1 MPVTAKVVETDS
13 NKRNNK
19 QESGEHKM
27 IKRNFTAALVAVG
40 MLAISSIAQ
49 AAVVDLDSDG
59 SGTINGAIFQTND
72 DHPTGT
78 GVYDPFLTIQN
89 KGWEQGYNTSDG
101 AFDTTREPTWNHE
114 IQFSDLQAT
123 TINGIQ
129 YIGFSV
135 DINEPNGA
143 KTSEIS
149 LDALR
154 IYTSS
159 TLQSSTSTDSSG
171 FFNGSLGTLV
181 YDLGDNQVLYND
193 QDSGSGEGD
202 INIYIPVS
210 LFVEAGVQGTDYVY
224 MYQRWGNSDMSEGG
238 FEETSLIRGF
248 TPITEM
254 STFFPIIGLL
264 VAVGSTH
271 VLRRRRMARVNS

>member
-1 MPVTAKVVETDS
+1 
-13 NKRNNK
+13 
-19 QESGEHKM
+19 M
-27 IKRNFTAALVAVG
+27 IKRNFTAALIAAG
-40 MLAISSIAQ
+40 MLVTAGIAQ
-49 AAVVDLDSDG
+49 AAVLDLDSDG

-78 GVYDPFLTIQN
+78 GVYNPFLTVQN
-89 KGWEQGYNTSDG
+89 NGWEQGYNSSTG
-101 AFDTTREPTWNHE
+101 NFDTKREPQWNHE
-114 IQFSDLQAT
+114 IRFSDLQAT
-123 TINGIQ
+123 VIGGVQ

-143 KTSEIS
+143 KSEIS
-149 LDALR
+149 LDALK
-154 IYTSS
+154 IYISP
-159 TLQSSTSTDSSG
+159 TLQTSTSTDSNG

-181 YDLGDNQVLYND
+181 YDLGANQVLYND

-210 LFVEAGVQGTDYVY
+210 FFLNAGVKADDYIY
-224 MYQRWGNSDMSEGG
+224 MYQRWGNTDSTEGG
-238 FEETSLIRGF
+238 FEETALIRGL
-248 TPITEM
+248 TPIPEM

-271 VLRRRRMARVNS
+271 ILRRRRMARVNS